1 MRLCPASSDGIPLS
15 AVSEDLFAHLTDSVY
30 SLHTRLQQTGES
42 IYLAWPATDSALRD
56 EVRAFLQDNLTPE
69 LRQAGRLMTSGV
81 LGVVLGDRRMHR
93 IYGSTEQAIG
103 YSRALRTGELPTESE
118 PAAWQ
123 GWLAVRLLFSR
134 YAELT
139 KV

>member
-1 MRLCPASSDGIPLS
+1 M
-15 AVSEDLFAHLTDSVY
+15 
-30 SLHTRLQQTGES
+30 
-42 IYLAWPATDSALRD
+42 
-56 EVRAFLQDNLTPE
+56 RAFLQDNLTPE